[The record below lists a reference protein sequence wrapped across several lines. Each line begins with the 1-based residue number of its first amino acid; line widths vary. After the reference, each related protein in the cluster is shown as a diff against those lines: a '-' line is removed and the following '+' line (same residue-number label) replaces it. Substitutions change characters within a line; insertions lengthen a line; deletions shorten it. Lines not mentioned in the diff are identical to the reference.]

1 MPDIQVPDFGANWIN
16 ALDAGRQ
23 RGTQMRQQNALNYAG
38 QAFAAGDYDA
48 AENRLLQ
55 AGMPQE
61 AGQYGELA
69 QARRTRTAQRNIAA
83 AGQNATGNPGQRARA
98 MADAALAEGQTDQ
111 WAQMLDASR
120 NWTQGQ
126 IQLAQQTAQLIA
138 SRAPALK
145 QLPMEQRTAAAIQE
159 LQSIGADESAIE
171 RIRQL
176 GADGLTDA
184 EIDAE
189 TQGALS
195 FAEQL
200 TQRNNERDF
209 NENVRQFN
217 ISNANDRERLN
228 IMRAQAGGA
237 GYRSPGYV
245 APTASET
252 SGFNTAQ
259 QQLAQAGEGLESLRE
274 ARGIIEQLISINQF
288 GQPTP
293 EVARREIGRL
303 SGTNAQA
310 RALFERLSGETWN
323 SVLENLEGLQPIS
336 EAELNEARTRVA
348 NGDWTADAALN
359 WIRRMEERARRA
371 QAHNN
376 AQLQWGFENGSLTR
390 GRNAQNQSY
399 NDVRQGIDR
408 TYDQWGALSGVR
420 NPVDGREYVNPVT
433 GDVFRYS
440 ATNRETPWTF
450 SRAGETRSRDGRGV
464 GSAYNPQQFAP
475 RAPAGGWPQPS
486 ETDRQQLIERSHDPR
501 AREIFDSTFG
511 PGAAQRA
518 MSQRTMQWR
527 SEVTGFDR
535 PYVY

>member
-209 NENVRQFN
+209 NEQRRQFGLSYGLEARRTAAAEREASGVLPYPQLRVAVNQHNSN
-217 ISNANDRERLN
+217 IRAIEENLGILRPALPYANLITRTNGDEVAIQQGGMTGTDMRVADTGLLRGAARSQTGPGVLTQPEVLQTLTPTLQSEIRRQGQFFDPNSVSLAAADRVALSRLV
-228 IMRAQAGGA
+228 IQAA
-237 GYRSPGYV
+237 SDTSRQAWQQYDSSLAILPPGQDS
-245 APTASET
+245 AA
-252 SGFNTAQ
+252 FNTPTLPHWEDMGQLNSPNGDYQLGRDYITRGGRRYTYATPGNWVYRGRQAQ
-259 QQLAQAGEGLESLRE
+259 PQQPAAASQPQQPTSFATMTR
-274 ARGIIEQLISINQF
+274 EQLERYSPQQITAM
-288 GQPTP
+288 TP
-293 EVARREIGRL
+293 QQRAAFI
-303 SGTNAQA
+303 A
-310 RALFERLSGETWN
+310 RAN
-323 SVLENLEGLQPIS
+323 
-336 EAELNEARTRVA
+336 
-348 NGDWTADAALN
+348 
-359 WIRRMEERARRA
+359 
-371 QAHNN
+371 
-376 AQLQWGFENGSLTR
+376 QLR
-390 GRNAQNQSY
+390 GQ
-399 NDVRQGIDR
+399 
-408 TYDQWGALSGVR
+408 
-420 NPVDGREYVNPVT
+420 
-433 GDVFRYS
+433 
-440 ATNRETPWTF
+440 
-450 SRAGETRSRDGRGV
+450 
-464 GSAYNPQQFAP
+464 
-475 RAPAGGWPQPS
+475 
-486 ETDRQQLIERSHDPR
+486 
-501 AREIFDSTFG
+501 
-511 PGAAQRA
+511 
-518 MSQRTMQWR
+518 
-527 SEVTGFDR
+527 
-535 PYVY
+535 